1 MIVTTAQIPNIK
13 LIDPVVFDDSRGY
26 FFEAYNAQAF
36 TEKLAVTPDFFQD
49 NESLSKRGT
58 IRGLHL
64 QRPPFAQAKLVWVIT
79 GEILDI
85 ALSCRPNSPSF
96 GQHICERMSTD
107 SKRQLR
113 IPIGFVHSFQ
123 VLSSHCILN
132 YKVTAPYHK
141 QSEMT
146 VNCLDPKLAIAWRD
160 NLDIMISDEEDSAPS
175 LADFPADFWEGI
187 E

>member
-36 TEKLAVTPDFFQD
+36 TEKLAVTPHFFQD
-49 NESLSKRGT
+49 NESLSKRRT
-58 IRGLHL
+58 FRGLHL
-64 QRPPFAQAKLVWVIT
+64 QRPPCAQAKLVRVIA

-85 ALSCRPNSPSF
+85 ELDCRPNSPSF
-96 GQHICERMSTD
+96 GQNICGRISAD
-107 SKRQLR
+107 SKRQLP
-113 IPIGFVHSFQ
+113 IPTGFVHGFQ

-160 NLDIMISDEEDSAPS
+160 DLDVTISDKDHSAPS
-175 LADFPADFWEGI
+175 LADFPADFWDGI

>member
-13 LIDPVVFDDSRGY
+13 LIDPIVFDDSRGY

-49 NESLSKRGT
+49 NESLPKRGT

-96 GQHICERMSTD
+96 GQHICERISAD
-107 SKRQLR
+107 SKRQLT

-123 VLSSHCILN
+123 VLTSHCILN
-132 YKVTAPYHK
+132 YKVTAPYNK
-141 QSEMT
+141 QSEVT
-146 VNCLDPKLAIAWRD
+146 VNCLDPKLGIAWRED
-160 NLDIMISDEEDSAPS
+160 LDVTISDKDHSSPS
-175 LADFPADFWEGI
+175 FADFPAEFWDGI

>member
-36 TEKLAVTPDFFQD
+36 TEKLAVAPQFFQD

-58 IRGLHL
+58 ICGLHL
-64 QRPPFAQAKLVWVIT
+64 QLPPFAQTKLVRVIT

-85 ALSCRPNSPSF
+85 ALDCRPNFPSF
-96 GQHICERMSTD
+96 GQNICGRISAD
-107 SKRQLR
+107 SKRQLP
-113 IPIGFVHSFQ
+113 IPTGFVHGFQ

-160 NLDIMISDEEDSAPS
+160 DLDVTISDKDHSAPS
-175 LADFPADFWEGI
+175 LADFPADFWDGI

>member
-36 TEKLAVTPDFFQD
+36 TEKLAVAPQFFQD

-58 IRGLHL
+58 ICGLHL
-64 QRPPFAQAKLVWVIT
+64 QPPPFAQTKLVRVIT

-85 ALSCRPNSPSF
+85 ALDCRPNFPSF
-96 GQHICERMSTD
+96 GQNICGRISAD
-107 SKRQLR
+107 SKRQLP
-113 IPIGFVHSFQ
+113 IPTGFVHGFQ

-160 NLDIMISDEEDSAPS
+160 NLDVMISDKDHSAPS